1 MLEESSWQRAP
12 TVLGTLRFLSMYF
25 VSYLLASF
33 STFFVRGFVIFNRGL
48 LMKEMK
54 GSGEEG
60 ATLAG
65 RELEAKSSHCLRCSA
80 FSHLLASFCFFLL
93 GKMLFN
99 RGLLIMRMQGNPRS
113 WRRARGKELPLS

>member
-12 TVLGTLRFLSMYF
+12 TVLGTLRFLSMCF

-65 RELEAKSSHCLRCSA
+65 RELEAKSSHCLRYPA
-80 FSHLLASFCFFLL
+80 FSQLRASF
-93 GKMLFN
+93 
-99 RGLLIMRMQGNPRS
+99 
-113 WRRARGKELPLS
+113 